1 MKFTKKALKDMR
13 ERQAMFMESQFEHKK
28 ITAEDVM
35 IRPIF
40 LYLEDDIETI
50 LEKLQSEEINYCI
63 VVDEEKHF
71 IGEISDE
78 MLLKIIAHTSANEPL
93 VKILDIWYKR
103 GINYTHTRDY
113 VKKHKNTV
121 TVDTPLYDIMKLID
135 KKWFQFIPV
144 VDKEKQ
150 VIWVITPSS
159 ILRFVL
165 EL

>member
-1 MKFTKKALKDMR
+1 MEFTKKAFKDLR
-13 ERQAMFMESQFEHKK
+13 ERQAIFMDSQFEHKK

-40 LYLEDDIETI
+40 LYLEDDIEAI

-78 MLLKIIAHTSANEPL
+78 MLLKIIAHTSVNEPL

-113 VKKHKNTV
+113 VKKHKNIITKE
-121 TVDTPLYDIMKLID
+121 TPLYEIMKLID

-144 VDKEKQ
+144 VDEEKK
-150 VIWVITPSS
+150 VIWLITPSS

-165 EL
+165 EK